1 MKPNLKLV
9 GAFALVISCL
19 LTIDVFYQLI
29 GIPFDAEINVRLDW
43 LMFVSLGLMPAG
55 IWLILRGNTPEKKQ
69 SNFT

>member
-19 LTIDVFYQLI
+19 LTIDVFYQSI
-29 GIPFDAEINVRLDW
+29 VIPFDAEINVRLDW
-43 LMFVSLGLMPAG
+43 LMFVSLGLMSAG
-55 IWLILRGNTPEKKQ
+55 IWLILRGSTPEKKQ

>member
-19 LTIDVFYQLI
+19 LTIDVFYQSI

>member
-19 LTIDVFYQLI
+19 LTIDVFYQSI
-29 GIPFDAEINVRLDW
+29 VIPFDTEINVRLDW
-43 LMFVSLGLMPAG
+43 LMFVSLGLMSAG